1 MKYIEIEKERL
12 ISEAE
17 RFSITREDI
26 ERLINE
32 NNVNDFYI
40 ENIKIR
46 LGIKEVKPERR
57 KRSDA
62 KTEELA
68 TNGGTTLAAASLPIS
83 DQNK

>member
-1 MKYIEIEKERL
+1 L

-17 RFSITREDI
+17 RFGITREDI

-32 NNVNDFYI
+32 SNVNDFYI

-62 KTEELA
+62 KTDDLA
-68 TNGGTTLAAASLPIS
+68 TSGGTTIVAASLPIS